1 MRVTCLTIYIQAL
14 KMVIRCKLKCLYWKG
29 RGSHALY
36 HIVQPVYFNQFYM
49 KMKQNHK
56 IAQKWLV

>member
-49 KMKQNHK
+49 KMKQNH
-56 IAQKWLV
+56 